1 MKGRVKMKLRDK
13 IFVFL
18 ITSLMVLFA
27 YQAYANA
34 EKQMYVDVEFG
45 SYLNA
50 REWPDADARLVGRF
64 DRGSLITIADTDGDY
79 SRAMFANGNSSG
91 WVMTEYLSNTK
102 PEEIP
107 TGKYVVVGNSRVA
120 VRKEAN
126 AKSKK
131 VLWKYPD
138 DEVTVLSWIMQNDI
152 LWAKVKG
159 GCIMGKY
166 LELPIDSEEQE

>member
-1 MKGRVKMKLRDK
+1 MKLRDK

-18 ITSLMVLFA
+18 VTSSMVLFA

-34 EKQMYVDVEFG
+34 EKQMYVNVEFG

-50 REWPDADARLVGRF
+50 REWPDANSKLVGRF
-64 DRGSLITIADTDGDY
+64 DRGMLVTISDTDGDY

-91 WVMTEYLSNTK
+91 WVRSEYLSEVK
-102 PEEIP
+102 PDELP
-107 TGKYVVVGNSRVA
+107 VGTHIIIGSSRVA
-120 VRKEAN
+120 VRKDAN

-138 DEVTVLSWIMQNDI
+138 DEITVLSWAMQDDI

-159 GCIMGKY
+159 GYIMGKY
-166 LELPIDSEEQE
+166 LELLVDKKE

>member
-1 MKGRVKMKLRDK
+1 MKLRDK

-18 ITSLMVLFA
+18 ITSIMVLFA

-34 EKQMYVDVEFG
+34 EESLYVNVEVG

-50 REWPDADARLVGRF
+50 REWPDANAKLVGRF
-64 DRGSLITIADTDGDY
+64 NRGELITITEIDGEL
-79 SRAMFANGNSSG
+79 SRALFANGNSSG
-91 WVMTEYLSNTK
+91 WVMTKYLSKTK
-102 PEEIP
+102 PYEMEV
-107 TGKYVVVGNSRVA
+107 GKYIIANTDGRVA

-138 DEVTVLSWIMQNDI
+138 DEITVLSWTMQNDI

-159 GCIMGKY
+159 GYIMGKY
-166 LELPIDSEEQE
+166 LELPIDSEKQE

>member
-1 MKGRVKMKLRDK
+1 MKLRDK

-18 ITSLMVLFA
+18 ITSLMMLFA

-34 EKQMYVDVEFG
+34 EKQMYVNVEFG

-50 REWPDADARLVGRF
+50 REWPDSESKLVGRF
-64 DRGSLITIADTDGDY
+64 NRGELITITDTDGDY

-91 WVMTEYLSNTK
+91 WVMTKYLSDTK
-102 PEEIP
+102 PDELP
-107 TGKYVVVGNSRVA
+107 VGTHVVVGNSRVA

-138 DEVTVLSWIMQNDI
+138 DEVTVLSWTMQNDI

>member
-1 MKGRVKMKLRDK
+1 MKLQDK
-13 IFVFL
+13 VFVFL
-18 ITSLMVLFA
+18 ITSLMAWFA

-34 EKQMYVDVEFG
+34 EVQLYVNVEFG

-50 REWPDADARLVGRF
+50 REWPDAESKLVGRF
-64 DRGSLITIADTDGDY
+64 DRGESITITDTDGDY

-91 WVMTEYLSNTK
+91 WVMTKYLSETE
-102 PEEIP
+102 PYIMEI
-107 TGKYVVVGNSRVA
+107 GKYIISNTDGRVA
-120 VRKEAN
+120 VRKKAN

-138 DEVTVLSWIMQNDI
+138 DEITVLSWTMQNDI

-159 GCIMGKY
+159 GYIMGKY
-166 LELPIDSEEQE
+166 LEIPIDSEEQE